1 MACERR
7 VMLRLIREAEIAWL
21 KALKGTSPTS
31 QARPVSPWKSRPPS
45 ANSSSG
51 AARLGSP
58 TIAAIQ
64 SRRNLSP

>member
-1 MACERR
+1 
-7 VMLRLIREAEIAWL
+7 MLRLIREAEIACAN
-21 KALKGTSPTS
+21 ALNGTSPTS

>member
-1 MACERR
+1 
-7 VMLRLIREAEIAWL
+7 MLRLMRACEIARE
-21 KALKGTSPTS
+21 KVLKGTSPIVH
-31 QARPVSPWKSRPPS
+31 ARPMSPRKSRPPS